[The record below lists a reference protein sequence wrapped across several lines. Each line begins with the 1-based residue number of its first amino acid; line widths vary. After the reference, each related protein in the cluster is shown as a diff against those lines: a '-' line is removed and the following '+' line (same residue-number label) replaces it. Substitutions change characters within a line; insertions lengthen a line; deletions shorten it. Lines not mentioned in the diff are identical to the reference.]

1 MGMINTGDA
10 NKAQFRLL
18 LEGSHTYGQVR
29 RLVELR
35 KELSL
40 MHNNRLKSS

>member
-18 LEGSHTYGQVR
+18 LEGSQAYGQVR

-35 KELSL
+35 EELCSKY
-40 MHNNRLKSS
+40 NNMLKSS